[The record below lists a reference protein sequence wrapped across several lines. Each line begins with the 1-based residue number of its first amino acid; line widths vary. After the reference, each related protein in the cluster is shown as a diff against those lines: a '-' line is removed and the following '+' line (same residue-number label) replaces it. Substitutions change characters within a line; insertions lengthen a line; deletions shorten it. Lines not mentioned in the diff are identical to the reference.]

1 MELSYIKEFVTL
13 AEEKQYL
20 AASKK
25 LFISQSA
32 LSRHIQALEK
42 ELGHALFT
50 RTTRDVELSDEGR
63 VFLPFALNIID
74 NYSDF
79 LSDLYEFE
87 KQKEQI
93 TTIGIVHNPDKWE
106 VVRCL
111 DEFSCAYPHVKI
123 YFFEACLAELREK
136 LDAGELHVITTSYPT
151 GEPVPKNY
159 IPCGLSKLCAMIPS
173 DNPLSKKE
181 FVTLDDL
188 KNYPL
193 FLPQE
198 KHVTYKYF
206 MRAMKD
212 GGVTANVVYKGSAH
226 GIKELVKNQKG
237 VIVQDK
243 FILQDQQDNNFVI
256 KDISP
261 AISYYYG
268 IEYSDNLNGDE
279 SLFVKFIRQRC
290 KDRKFR
296 NMI

>member
-1 MELSYIKEFVTL
+1 MDVAYIKEFAIL

-20 AASKK
+20 AASKR
-25 LFISQSA
+25 LFISQST

-42 ELGHALFT
+42 ELGKTLFT

-79 LSDLYEFE
+79 LVELDKLE
-87 KQKEQI
+87 KKKEQV

-111 DEFSCAYPHVKI
+111 DEFSCAYPEVKI
-123 YFFEACLAELREK
+123 NFFEACLAELKEK

-159 IPCGLSKLCAMIPS
+159 IPCGLSKLCAMVS
-173 DNPLSKKE
+173 TDDALAKKD
-181 FVTLDDL
+181 VLTLEDL
-188 KNYPL
+188 QNSPL

-198 KHVTYKYF
+198 KHVTYGYF
-206 MRAMKD
+206 MRAMK
-212 GGVTANVVYKGSAH
+212 GKGLSANIVYNGSMH
-226 GIKELVKNQKG
+226 GIKELVKSQKG

-243 FILQDQQDNNFVI
+243 YILNDQQGDGFVI
-256 KDISP
+256 KDIAP

-268 IEYSDNLNGDE
+268 IEYNEKMNNDE
-279 SLFVKFIRQRC
+279 SLFVKFIKQRC
-290 KDRKFR
+290 KDRKFK